1 MLNVKVPSLATELEK
16 EKNFKL
22 VTIENPDELLDR
34 GFTEEGIAA
43 IGKNCGIPAG
53 YLKKLYGSNKD
64 LFNDT
69 IKHWMSVVDT
79 LTKKTIAIKDEKV
92 AGLCKQDTILV
103 PTDRVIDNISAVFDK
118 NGWDG
123 DLVQSAIHP
132 NDSFLSVI
140 FNDVQKNAV
149 ETAER
154 GDLLNAGFSLV
165 HSMLGDFKDR
175 MISYVHRLVCSNGL
189 IVDDEQHTWDISDY
203 TFPDVIEDCICQAR
217 DTGMEIM
224 DKFVAL
230 KNISVTNP
238 VSAITSMAKQM
249 GIGAKDIN
257 LLLQEVGRQPLE
269 NMYDVS
275 NLLTYFATHQ
285 SDDPYEVRKRQIRAG
300 HLITVDVC
308 DHCHSVVE
316 HINKI

>member
-1 MLNVKVPSLATELEK
+1 MLNVKVPGLATELEK
-16 EKNFKL
+16 DKNFKL
-22 VTIENPDELLDR
+22 LAVTEVDEILAR

-43 IGKNCGIPAG
+43 VGKNCGIPAG
-53 YLKKLYGSNKD
+53 YLKKLYASNKD
-64 LFNDT
+64 LFNVT
-69 IKHWMSVVDT
+69 IKHWMGEVDT
-79 LTKKTIAIKDEKV
+79 LAKRNVVVKDDRV
-92 AGLCKQDTILV
+92 AGLCKQDAILV
-103 PTDRVIDNISAVFDK
+103 STDTIIDNISTVFDK

-123 DLVQSAIHP
+123 DLVKSAVHP
-132 NDSFLSVI
+132 NDSFLSIV

-149 ETAER
+149 AEAEK

-165 HSMLGDFKDR
+165 HSMLGDFKDK
-175 MISYVHRLVCSNGL
+175 MVSYVHRLVCSNGL
-189 IVDDEQHTWDISDY
+189 IVDDEQHSWDISDH

-230 KNISVTNP
+230 KKIPVTNP
-238 VSAITSMAKQM
+238 VSAITSMGKQM

-257 LLLQEVGRQPLE
+257 LLLQEVGRQPLD

-285 SDDPYEVRKRQIRAG
+285 SDDPYEVRKRQSRAG
-300 HLITVDVC
+300 RLITLDVC
-308 DHCHSVVE
+308 DNCHSVVE